1 MHTRRDFLMA
11 SALGLA
17 AGAKRGLSLG
27 LPSLDPNAPR
37 RQSFKVGYQL
47 LSWGR
52 CYPIALWH
60 GVRDCAILGYPGIE
74 VEYTVA
80 PLYRGR
86 ESEFIAPMRR
96 NDMQLAA
103 IYSSTD
109 LHDPAQAYVNRYN
122 NLIAAKFAQQQ
133 GTRVLVLGGFEAR
146 ERTAVQF
153 REYARQ
159 ANALGKEILET
170 TGVRIGVHPHY
181 GSLVQDR
188 SAIDRVM
195 ETTDPRY
202 FSLCPDVG
210 HLLAGGMD
218 PVEVIRTY
226 AERIIHVHLKDY
238 QPPTAPGTFGKF
250 LELGQGK
257 VDLPGVVHELI
268 RIGYSGWADV
278 ELDGAV
284 DPAASAL
291 RNRDYITRVLKVSLT
306 GVSKEDRS

>member
-11 SALGLA
+11 AAFGLA
-17 AGAKRGLSLG
+17 AGAERGFPLG
-27 LPSLDPNAPR
+27 LASPASNASQP
-37 RQSFKVGYQL
+37 QLFKIGYQL

-52 CYPIALWH
+52 CYPQALWH
-60 GVRDCAILGYPGIE
+60 GVRDCRRLGYPGIE

-80 PLYRGR
+80 NLYRGR
-86 ESEFIAPMRR
+86 DSEFTHPMRR
-96 NDMQLAA
+96 NTMQLAA
-103 IYSSTD
+103 VYSSTD
-109 LHDPAQAYVNRYN
+109 LHDPAQAYVNRSN
-122 NLIAAKFAQQQ
+122 NLVAAQFAQRQ

-195 ETTDPRY
+195 EATDPRY
-202 FSLCPDVG
+202 FNLCPDVG

-226 AERIIHVHLKDY
+226 SGRIIHVHLKDY
-238 QPPTAPGTFGKF
+238 LPPSSPGTFGKF

-257 VDLPGVVHELI
+257 VDLPGIVRELTG
-268 RIGYSGWADV
+268 IGFSGWANV
-278 ELDGAV
+278 ELDGAA

-291 RNRDYITRVLKVSLT
+291 RNRNYITQVLKVSLD
-306 GVSKEDRS
+306 GDSKGERS